1 MNFSATPT
9 NVTTLL
15 VVALGVVAANFL
27 FKRRFDSNLSLFFY
41 LIVLVYQNWS
51 DRHVSNY
58 LYTVGLVLALL
69 LRFEF
74 MNSKITKVCLVLEL
88 LALGLICLT
97 YLGQAF
103 NVETGF

>member
-1 MNFSATPT
+1 MSFAPTPT

-15 VVALGVVAANFL
+15 VIALGVIAASFL
-27 FKRRFDSNLSLFFY
+27 WRKRFDSNLPLFFY

-58 LYTVGLVLALL
+58 LYVAGFVMALL

-74 MNSKITKVCLVLEL
+74 MNVKLTKFFLFMEL
-88 LALGLICLT
+88 AALGLILLT
-97 YLGQAF
+97 YMGQVLGMDS
-103 NVETGF
+103 GF